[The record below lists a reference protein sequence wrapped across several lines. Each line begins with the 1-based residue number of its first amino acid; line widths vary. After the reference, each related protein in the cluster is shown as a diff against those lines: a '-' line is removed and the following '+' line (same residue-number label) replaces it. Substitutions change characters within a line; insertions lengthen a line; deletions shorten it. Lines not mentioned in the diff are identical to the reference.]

1 MKLVTRLS
9 IVAVLFAAFAV
20 GTAFAEPNGGPRIS
34 QAYYKIAAGHQDEWV
49 NLYKT
54 YHYPI
59 LKALKE
65 QGYIQSIT
73 LLKRDRHH
81 LVPSWDFV
89 LQIVWR
95 DKVAQVTGDSPELQH
110 RLYPNWAD
118 YQKGEARRWEV
129 TAEHWDEDLSPVPVD
144 AAPAQ

>member
-1 MKLVTRLS
+1 MTVPTTGLYLKEKNMKLITRLS
-9 IVAVLFAAFAV
+9 IVAVLFTVFAAGSV
-20 GTAFAEPNGGPRIS
+20 FAESNGGPRTS
-34 QAYYKIAAGHQDEWV
+34 QAYYKITAGHQEEWV
-49 NLYKT
+49 KLYKT

-81 LVPSWDFV
+81 LVPAWDFE

-95 DKVAQVTGDSPELQH
+95 DKVAQVTGDSPELLH
-110 RLYPNWAD
+110 RLFPDWDD
-118 YQKGEARRWEV
+118 YQKAK
-129 TAEHWDEDLSPVPVD
+129 P
-144 AAPAQ
+144 AAGK